1 MKLTLLQARAH
12 LNGLQK
18 LAVSENRFLSC
29 VHTYLRDAEWS
40 VHHAVPASE
49 FKDHVSVRELL
60 ELEQQTTKQIEGFL
74 AGLF

>member
-18 LAVSENRFLSC
+18 LAVSENQFLAC

-49 FKDHVSVRELL
+49 FKDHNAIRELL
-60 ELEQQTTKQIEGFL
+60 ELEQQTTKRIEGFL